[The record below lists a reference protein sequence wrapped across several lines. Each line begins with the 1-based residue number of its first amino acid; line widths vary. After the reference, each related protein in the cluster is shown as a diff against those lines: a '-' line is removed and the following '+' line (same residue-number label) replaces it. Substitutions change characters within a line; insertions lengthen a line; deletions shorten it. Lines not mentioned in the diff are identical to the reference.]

1 MPRAVWRHHPV
12 YAWCAAEKQS
22 HKKKKRLKFCVAFCL
37 LRIANDGYDG
47 DLVGTYSSYST
58 SNILLLTLRLAP
70 YLSVLTNNES
80 HVYVGA
86 QKISFGRRQ
95 RQEGA
100 EIHGT
105 HIQACYHTH
114 WVVGSVLASL
124 SQSIESFLKSQVL
137 GGDGTFQDWSRR
149 LLHKMNN
156 TELLRKQQI
165 NVVSGVLTTH
175 TYSNSALTTRWH

>member
-1 MPRAVWRHHPV
+1 M
-12 YAWCAAEKQS
+12 
-22 HKKKKRLKFCVAFCL
+22 
-37 LRIANDGYDG
+37 
-47 DLVGTYSSYST
+47 
-58 SNILLLTLRLAP
+58 
-70 YLSVLTNNES
+70 
-80 HVYVGA
+80 GA

-105 HIQACYHTH
+105 HIQAWYHTH

-124 SQSIESFLKSQVL
+124 SQSIESFLEGEVL

-165 NVVSGVLTTH
+165 KVVSGVLRTH
-175 TYSNSALTTRWH
+175 IQIPH